1 MSEMLI
7 AENVSKCFRV
17 GRTRYP
23 TIKEALIRRLKGEK
37 TVLSDI
43 WALRNVSFS
52 INKGQSLGIIGHNGA
67 GKSTLLRLLCGLGRP
82 SSGRIRR
89 TGSVGSLLEL
99 GSGFDPELSGRENL
113 MTSGILS
120 GLRKQQVL
128 ALQDDIIAFAEL
140 EGFIDQPVRTYSSGM
155 YVRLAFSS
163 AIRMDYDI
171 LVIDEILAVGDS
183 RFQKKCIEQL
193 KAFRKSGKTLV
204 LTSHDLDQIRHLCD
218 EVIVLEDGHVAMQS
232 DPENAIQCYHDLMR
246 KRTERRAGMIAGI
259 HAPEM
264 ATGTGERLGTQEAS
278 IERVGILNSSENPV
292 ESIETG
298 NPIAIDLDY
307 RLTPSVRN
315 FAILLGIYTE
325 TNIKCFEVSI
335 PSASDVFGALPDQ
348 GCLRCNLS
356 NLPLTSGHYYINLGF
371 YPTDWSYI
379 YDYHWQIHSLYITCS
394 EMGTDTQSFSG
405 PVAIKPVWK
414 LRHDFRSDT
423 L

>member
-1 MSEMLI
+1 MTEMLI

-17 GRTRYP
+17 GRNRYP
-23 TIKEALIRRLKGEK
+23 TIKEALIHRLKGEK
-37 TVLSDI
+37 PVLSEV
-43 WALRNVSFS
+43 WALRNVGFS
-52 INKGQSLGIIGHNGA
+52 VNKGQSLGIIGHNGA

-82 SSGRIRR
+82 SSGAIHR

-120 GLRKQQVL
+120 GLRKRQVQ

-140 EGFIDQPVRTYSSGM
+140 EEFIDQPVRTYSSGM

-163 AIRMDYDI
+163 AIQMDYDI

-193 KAFRKSGKTLV
+193 TTFRKSGKTLI
-204 LTSHDLDQIRHLCD
+204 LTSHDLDQIKHLCD
-218 EVIVLEDGHVAMQS
+218 EVLVLEDGRLAMQG

-246 KRTERRAGMIAGI
+246 KRTERRASMISGG
-259 HAPEM
+259 HSRQTRVEQ
-264 ATGTGERLGTQEAS
+264 GDRLGTMEATV
-278 IERVGILNSSENPV
+278 ERVSLLDVAGKPL

-298 NPIAIDLDY
+298 EPLTIDLDY
-307 RLTPSVRN
+307 RLTPPVRN
-315 FAILLGIYTE
+315 IAILLGIYTE

-335 PSASDVFGALPDQ
+335 PSAIDAFGKLPDK
-348 GCLRCNLS
+348 GCLRCNLTS
-356 NLPLTSGHYYINLGF
+356 LPLRAGHYYLNLGF
-371 YPTDWSYI
+371 YPADWSYI
-379 YDYHWQIHSLYITCS
+379 YDYHWQMHSLYVTSS
-394 EMGTDTQSFSG
+394 EGGGASQYFSG
-405 PVAIKPVWK
+405 PVAMKPLWT
-414 LRHDFRSDT
+414 LRQDFPSDT

>member
-1 MSEMLI
+1 MTEMLI

-17 GRTRYP
+17 GRSRYP
-23 TIKEALIRRLKGEK
+23 TIKETLIHWLKGEK
-37 TVLSDI
+37 SVLSDI
-43 WALRNVSFS
+43 WALRHVSFS
-52 INKGQSLGIIGHNGA
+52 ISKGHSLGIIGHNGA

-82 SSGRIRR
+82 SSGTIHR

-120 GLRKQQVL
+120 GLRKRQVL
-128 ALQDDIIAFAEL
+128 ALQDDIIAFSEL
-140 EGFIDQPVRTYSSGM
+140 EEFIDQPVRTYSSGM
-155 YVRLAFSS
+155 YVRLAFAS

-193 KAFRKSGKTLV
+193 TAFRKSGKTIV
-204 LTSHDLDQIRHLCD
+204 LASHDLDQVKYLCD
-218 EVIVLEDGHVAMQS
+218 EVIVLEDGLVAVQS

-246 KRTERRAGMIAGI
+246 KRTERRAAMISDG
-259 HAPEM
+259 HSREM
-264 ATGTGERLGTQEAS
+264 RIEQGERLGTLEAS
-278 IERVGILNSSENPV
+278 VERVSLLDSAGKAV

-298 NPIAIDLDY
+298 NPLTIDLDY
-307 RLTPSVRN
+307 RLTPPVRN
-315 FAILLGIYTE
+315 IAILLGIYTE

-335 PSASDVFGALPDQ
+335 PSASDAFGKLPDK

-356 NLPLTSGHYYINLGF
+356 TLPLTAGHYYINVGF

-379 YDYHWQIHSLYITCS
+379 YDYHWQMHNLYVTCS
-394 EMGTDTQSFSG
+394 EGGTAVQFLSG
-405 PVAIKPVWK
+405 PVAMKPVWT
-414 LRHDFRSDT
+414 LQHDFRSDT